1 MIRKIYEEIVQIHDR
16 GGAGAL
22 ATVIGTLGS
31 TPGKATMKMLIHG
44 DGRATGSVGGGC
56 VEAEVIE
63 RGREV
68 AITERSQ
75 RFSVDLNEN
84 DNPETGLVCGGR
96 VEIFIEPVTMPSVIV
111 FGAGHVGQAV
121 CSIGAT
127 AGFRFVVADDR
138 EGFPTEARFPLAS
151 VRLACPWKEA
161 VTQAE
166 IGEAD
171 FVIVMTRGHKDD
183 IAVLR
188 ELAGQ
193 GVVCR
198 YLGLIGSKSK
208 FITLRRHLEAD
219 GVDPAFLD
227 RVKTPIGL
235 DIGARS
241 AEEIAISVMAELV
254 SIRRKAP

>member
-1 MIRKIYEEIVQIHDR
+1 M
-16 GGAGAL
+16 
-22 ATVIGTLGS
+22 
-31 TPGKATMKMLIHG
+31 
-44 DGRATGSVGGGC
+44 
-56 VEAEVIE
+56 
-63 RGREV
+63 
-68 AITERSQ
+68 
-75 RFSVDLNEN
+75 
-84 DNPETGLVCGGR
+84 
-96 VEIFIEPVTMPSVIV
+96 EIFIEPVTMPSVIL

-138 EGFPTEARFPLAS
+138 EGFPTEERFPLAS
-151 VRLACPWKEA
+151 ARLACPWKEA
-161 VTQAE
+161 VGAAS

-183 IAVLR
+183 IAVLK
-188 ELAGQ
+188 ELADR
-193 GVVCR
+193 GVTPR

-219 GVDPAFLD
+219 GVDPKFLD

-254 SIRRKAP
+254 SIRRKAR